1 MSAQFT
7 SGNSVRLLE
16 SGIEY
21 FPALEQA
28 IAEAREEIHLETYIF
43 ENDTTGRRI
52 AAALGVAAQRGVRV
66 RILVDGFGSPGFYA
80 ALGKRLTAEGAEVLI
95 YRREVTPLRLRR
107 HRLRRLHRK
116 LVVIDGRLGF
126 VGGINIIDD
135 MDTPRQTPPRYDYA
149 VEVEGPVVAHMHTT
163 VRRLWHLMTWA
174 TFRQRILPSPLQLSL
189 RPNVCGEV
197 EAAFVIRNN
206 IGHRRDIEDA
216 YLAAISTAQNE
227 IFIASAYFLP
237 GRRFRAALAEAAARG
252 VKVVVLLQGRVE
264 YRLLHHATQ
273 SLYMRLLGNG
283 IRIFEYHRSFLHAKV
298 GVVDNH
304 WATVGSSNIDPFSLL
319 LAREANLVVNNT
331 DFALRLRE
339 SLGRATETGAAEIR
353 LADLEQRSLLERTL
367 NRLAYT
373 LVRLAISLTRYGSID
388 YRE

>member
-1 MSAQFT
+1 MSADFVP
-7 SGNSVRLLE
+7 GNRVRLLE
-16 SGIEY
+16 TGVEY

-28 IAEAREEIHLETYIF
+28 IAEAQEEIHLETYIF

-52 AAALGVAAQRGVRV
+52 ADALGAAARRGVKV

-80 ALGKRLTAEGAEVLI
+80 ELGKRLIGEGAEVLI

-116 LVVIDGRLGF
+116 LVVVDGRLGF

-135 MDTPRQTPPRYDYA
+135 MDTPRQIPPRYDYA

-174 TFRQRILPSPLQLSL
+174 IFRQRTQWLPTLG
-189 RPNVCGEV
+189 RPMPNACGDV
-197 EAAFVIRNN
+197 DAAFVIRNN

-216 YLAAISTAQNE
+216 YLDAISTARSD
-227 IFIASAYFLP
+227 ITIASAYFLP
-237 GRRFRAALAEAAARG
+237 GRRFRASLADAAARG

-273 SLYMRLLGNG
+273 SLYSRLLNGG

-298 GVVDNH
+298 GVVDGR

-331 DFALRLRE
+331 DFACHLRE
-339 SLGRATETGAAEIR
+339 SLGRATETGATEIR
-353 LADLEQRSLLERTL
+353 LADLEHRGLLERTL
-367 NRLAYT
+367 NRVAYT
-373 LVRLAISLTRYGSID
+373 LVRLAISLTHYGSID